1 MSDTRTPLT
10 LLTGFL
16 GSGKTS
22 LLQRL
27 LGEPGMADTAV
38 IINELGEVALDHL
51 LIDHVAENLRVLQS
65 GCLCCTV
72 RGDLAETLV
81 DLAVRRA
88 AGDIAF
94 SRVVV
99 ETTGLADPAPVLHT
113 LVADA
118 AVAASYRL
126 AGVLT
131 TVDVVNAHATLDHHE
146 EARRQVA
153 MADALLLTKTDL
165 STPARVDGLAG
176 RLVAL
181 NPSAAQFR
189 GLDRAPSPRALLDAI
204 DDAVSGLHRA
214 ERHLVPGPANDHRG
228 RHHHDHAIE
237 AHCFRFDEPVSGAAF
252 SHWLDLVAA
261 MRGDKLLRF
270 KGLVQVAEHPE
281 EPLVVHGAQHVIH
294 PPLRLPRWPSEERRT
309 RLVFITHGIPRHEL
323 ARTLRKFAGV
333 TPPI

>member
-1 MSDTRTPLT
+1 MNASDFRTPLT

-22 LLQRL
+22 FLQRL
-27 LGEPGMADTAV
+27 LGEPGLADTAV

-51 LIDHVAENLRVLQS
+51 LVDHVAENLRVLQS

-81 DLAVRRA
+81 DLAARRA
-88 AGDIAF
+88 AGEIAF

-118 AVAASYRL
+118 AVAAAYRL

-131 TVDVVNAHATLDHHE
+131 TVDAVNAHATLDHHE
-146 EARRQVA
+146 EARRQAA
-153 MADALLLTKTDL
+153 MADVLLLTKTDL
-165 STPARVDGLAG
+165 ATPAAVGGLAA
-176 RLVAL
+176 RLAEL
-181 NPSAAQFR
+181 NPTATQFL
-189 GLDRAPSPRALLDAI
+189 GHDDAPSLRAVLDAAGNATAGLQRAVRQRHA
-204 DDAVSGLHRA
+204 DDRHR
-214 ERHLVPGPANDHRG
+214 H
-228 RHHHDHAIE
+228 HHHDHAIQ
-237 AHCFRFDEPVSGAAF
+237 AHCFGFDEAASGEAF
-252 SHWLDLVAA
+252 AYWLELVAA
-261 MRGDKLLRF
+261 MRGEKLLRF
-270 KGLVQVAEHPE
+270 KGLVHIAEHPD

-294 PPLRLPRWPSEERRT
+294 PPQRLPRWPTAERRT
-309 RLVFITHGIPRHEL
+309 QLVFITHGIPRHEL

-333 TPPI
+333 AAPI

>member
-1 MSDTRTPLT
+1 MNASDFRTPLT

-27 LGEPGMADTAV
+27 LQEPGMADTAV

-51 LIDHVAENLRVLQS
+51 LVDHVAENLRVLQS

-72 RGDLAETLV
+72 RGDLAQTLA
-81 DLAVRRA
+81 DLAARRA
-88 AGDIAF
+88 AGEIAF

-118 AVAASYRL
+118 AVAAAYRL

-131 TVDVVNAHATLDHHE
+131 TVDAVNAHATLDHHE
-146 EARRQVA
+146 EARRQAA
-153 MADALLLTKTDL
+153 MADVLLLTKTDL
-165 STPARVDGLAG
+165 ATPARVDRLAD

-181 NPSAAQFR
+181 NPTAAQFR
-189 GLDRAPSPRALLDAI
+189 GLDGARSPRALLDAAG
-204 DDAVSGLHRA
+204 DAMAGLHRA
-214 ERHLVPGPANDHRG
+214 ERHAAAGSVH
-228 RHHHDHAIE
+228 HHHDRAIQ
-237 AHCFRFDEPVSGAAF
+237 AHCFGFDEAVSLEAF
-252 SHWLDLVAA
+252 THWLELVAA
-261 MRGDKLLRF
+261 MRGEKLLRF
-270 KGLVQVAEHPE
+270 KGLVHIAEHPG

-294 PPLRLPRWPSEERRT
+294 PPQRLPRWLSEERHT
-309 RLVFITHGIPRHEL
+309 RLVFITQGMARAEL
-323 ARTLRKFAGV
+323 ERTLRKFAGV
-333 TPPI
+333 TAPI